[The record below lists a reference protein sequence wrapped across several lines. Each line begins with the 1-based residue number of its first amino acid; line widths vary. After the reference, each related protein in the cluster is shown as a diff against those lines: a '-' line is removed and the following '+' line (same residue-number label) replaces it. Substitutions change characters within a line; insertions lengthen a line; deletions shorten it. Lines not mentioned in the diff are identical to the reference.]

1 MVQAS
6 IFTLFRENKNTDIF
20 LSGTLLSMKAAS
32 NYDIEC
38 GKCAS
43 FSSDEGMRVTPRTR
57 NLRHIAEQWAREA
70 TPRGQMSKTYM
81 FQSLIPTLLPAL
93 IELIRRVE
101 LRDHHIPSKNRD
113 GRPEDTINSVF
124 EKLEMKV
131 NDINKYISY
140 DLSTRID
147 TPGALFQTMT

>member
-1 MVQAS
+1 
-6 IFTLFRENKNTDIF
+6 
-20 LSGTLLSMKAAS
+20 
-32 NYDIEC
+32 
-38 GKCAS
+38 
-43 FSSDEGMRVTPRTR
+43 
-57 NLRHIAEQWAREA
+57 
-70 TPRGQMSKTYM
+70 MSKTYM

-101 LRDHHIPSKNRD
+101 LRDHDTPSKNRD

-131 NDINKYISY
+131 NDINKYTY

>member
-6 IFTLFRENKNTDIF
+6 IFVLFRENKNTDIL
-20 LSGTLLSMKAAS
+20 LSGTSVSMKAAN
-32 NYDIEC
+32 NYDTES

-70 TPRGQMSKTYM
+70 TPRGQISKTYM
-81 FQSLIPTLLPAL
+81 FQFLIPTLLPAL

-101 LRDHHIPSKNRD
+101 LRDHNTPSKNRD
-113 GRPEDTINSVF
+113 DRPEDTINSVF

-131 NDINKYISY
+131 NEYEQVY
-140 DLSTRID
+140 LSMIYHLGSPLLGPYSR
-147 TPGALFQTMT
+147 L

>member
-6 IFTLFRENKNTDIF
+6 IFTLFRENKNTDKF

-101 LRDHHIPSKNRD
+101 LRDHNTPSKNRD
-113 GRPEDTINSVF
+113 DRPEDTMNSVF

-131 NDINKYISY
+131 NDINKYTY